1 MAKIN
6 HGISI
11 DIEDQV
17 KLNNTKEDEEKN
29 KIINEKYTEDNL
41 FYKKSSKKN
50 ILYRLLNRFKNLI
63 YQLKFFLLIIIYSI
77 IGALLFIYIEKDYD
91 LASKQESYNYHLV
104 ARDML
109 FHNLKQIHI
118 ENKNDR
124 ENRWKE
130 AILEFETNINA
141 SPPSLETSWT
151 FSMAIFYAGTIY
163 TTIGYGNIAC
173 ATTIG
178 RIVSIIYAFVGIP
191 IFLIILNNLN
201 EFLLKKIK
209 TISII
214 FEDIAF
220 YYSIR
225 FGLLKLEGEKRVQH
239 YKKLKKKNNLEN
251 LIENELTE
259 FPKIPEN
266 NDKYIK
272 IEVEEEEKKIIHDP
286 PILTGVFV
294 TLIWI
299 FLSAGLF
306 CLWED
311 WTYGSSTYF
320 IFISLLTIGFGDIY
334 PVNKPELFCWA
345 FGAVIIGLSLVTV
358 CISLCQEKIEL
369 LYKAILDKL
378 LEDYIKALE
387 SGDPNAVKDAMS
399 NFGGKA
405 KFIMPLISKS
415 KGLKMMEQLKSDAK
429 EKGID
434 LPPSISSVNP
444 ETGRPTFCDT
454 NKDKLD
460 NLIKNEKLNNEKR
473 PLIPKNQLDKEKTM
487 TSIKNSEI
495 QTDESLLDDYIK
507 NNRRDNNYNSANQIR
522 SIINDN
528 IVQTENKRIINS
540 DVVSNVKVLTTSRS
554 AQTNGVLLQDCGIQP
569 DVSYIV
575 KHLNIKNNEL
585 KIIKNNEELKCKN
598 INSYD
603 ENIYV
608 NFMKDTA
615 SDPIDVLTYKNITAQ
630 TQDITLKSKRS
641 QTRFTGIVKSRRNI
655 KDHHNLNEYEL
666 QKNKNERER
675 ISNDGITKKEKR
687 HLKNFLL
694 KIRKDN
700 DNKLKVIDNINGNV
714 DNANKLTNQS
724 EIILLMKELNSY
736 RLINNIHTCDNNV
749 EDVYDYELKSE
760 AQQIEILKN
769 VSLDFKNYSNKDK
782 DFCDELNLGIRSRN
796 LKNSD
801 LTNDSKNNDVQTF
814 SNAPTPTIQEENSSI
829 LLDNQDESYQF
840 CNKYPSQLENIIF
853 PNHLNNDN
861 LKIKVGESTDGQNDD
876 NNTNI
881 KLVGDVLYKN
891 PNNETNETSS
901 NGEKYE
907 EVTINIELTKKLK
920 HEGYKL
926 ITNKEKDYIIELTRA
941 TDFLYDDSNDSDE
954 FIDNTKM
961 DQLRKLHDKF
971 SSEEDNLSI
980 EELFTDKW
988 SQTINEF
995 ELKKPKIVLED
1006 KICQFDKTIE
1016 LSNLIGKI
1024 CQTDSKNVKNNDTQ
1038 TLIHKNNSIQCQTIT
1053 NDLHNVECQTKLEMT
1068 DVFTQEP
1075 YRDSQISDGIYIR
1088 DIGIQA
1094 SCTYGNFT
1102 CQYNYEATKIDSQT
1116 QYISST
1122 SDFGSQYIYK
1132 PNTTSIESQI
1142 KVDCL
1147 DFNSQYTFK
1156 PFKTDSEVQ
1165 VSCRKKENNTQTEV
1179 KFYEDQAVQ
1188 FTLEQVNEETQ
1199 VGFDDGII
1207 SRNTSLKSLTTRE
1220 IECIIEGAE
1229 DYSKLSLKNNSKEDI
1244 PSFLKFTLF
1253 NDNLTTP
1260 IKSKKHENDFITAE
1274 EENNTFSSCSS
1285 HLNDI
1290 IDRDLETQHFQSEIK
1305 VQHFNK
1311 KLEFTNFG
1319 EDVVNNS
1326 FKDELCTD
1334 ERNFSSIISNIKT
1347 ENKNAKNAENV
1358 VDVGIQTG
1366 VLARVQHIYGDGQKM
1381 IGTSETVNTPPPEFQ
1396 KVNLKKLHAIDDK
1409 GVYRSVDVTPPTSPS
1424 SYSIKKKLSLKR
1436 DRSSKTSS
1444 DSLRSLT
1451 KEGTVPDLIR
1461 SFSTYEEHEDLQLST
1476 KSDPSKK
1483 NK

>member
-11 DIEDQV
+11 DIED
-17 KLNNTKEDEEKN
+17 KESLNNTKEDEEKT
-29 KIINEKYTEDNL
+29 KIINEEYSEDNL
-41 FYKKSSKKN
+41 SYKKSSKKN

-214 FEDIAF
+214 FEDIVF

-225 FGLLKLEGEKRVQH
+225 FGLLKLEGEKRVLH
-239 YKKLKKKNNLEN
+239 YKKLKKKNNFEN

-259 FPKIPEN
+259 FPKVPEN
-266 NDKYIK
+266 NDTYIK

-473 PLIPKNQLDKEKTM
+473 PLISKNQHEKEKTM
-487 TSIKNSEI
+487 TN
-495 QTDESLLDDYIK
+495 DYIK
-507 NNRRDNNYNSANQIR
+507 NNRRDNNYNSTNKIS

-528 IVQTENKRIINS
+528 IIQTENKRINNS
-540 DVVSNVKVLTTSRS
+540 NVVSNAKVLTTSRS

-585 KIIKNNEELKCKN
+585 ENIKNNEELKCKN
-598 INSYD
+598 IISYD

-615 SDPIDVLTYKNITAQ
+615 SDPIDVLTYKNTTAQ
-630 TQDITLKSKRS
+630 TQDVTLKSRRS
-641 QTRFTGIVKSRRNI
+641 QTRFTGIVKTRRNI
-655 KDHHNLNEYEL
+655 KDHHNLKEYEL
-666 QKNKNERER
+666 QKNKNMKKR
-675 ISNDGITKKEKR
+675 INNDGITKKEKR
-687 HLKNFLL
+687 HLKKFLL

-700 DNKLKVIDNINGNV
+700 DNKEKVIDNINGNV
-714 DNANKLTNQS
+714 DKANNLTNQS
-724 EIILLMKELNSY
+724 ETILLMKELERY
-736 RLINNIHTCDNNV
+736 RLINNIYTCDNNDV
-749 EDVYDYELKSE
+749 DVYDYELKSE
-760 AQQIEILKN
+760 AQQFEVLKN
-769 VSLDFKNYSNKDK
+769 ISLDFKDYSNKNK
-782 DFCDELNLGIRSRN
+782 EFCDESNLNIGSPN

-801 LTNDSKNNDVQTF
+801 LTDDSKNNDVQTF

-829 LLDNQDESYQF
+829 LLDNQNESYQF
-840 CNKYPSQLENIIF
+840 CNKHPSQLENVIF
-853 PNHLNNDN
+853 PSHLNNDN
-861 LKIKVGESTDGQNDD
+861 LKIKVGESTDGHNDD

-881 KLVGDVLYKN
+881 KLVGDVSSKK
-891 PNNETNETSS
+891 PNNKTNETSS
-901 NGEKYE
+901 DGEKYE

-926 ITNKEKDYIIELTRA
+926 ITNKEKDYIMKLAGA
-941 TDFLYDDSNDSDE
+941 TDFLYDDSSDSDE

-995 ELKKPKIVLED
+995 ELKKPKIVLEE
-1006 KICQFDKTIE
+1006 KSCQFDKTIE
-1016 LSNLIGKI
+1016 LSNLIEKI
-1024 CQTDSKNVKNNDTQ
+1024 CQTDNKDVKNNDTQ
-1038 TLIHKNNSIQCQTIT
+1038 TPIYKNHSIQCQTKT
-1053 NDLHNVECQTKLEMT
+1053 NDLHNVECQTKLELT
-1068 DVFTQEP
+1068 DAFTQEP
-1075 YRDSQISDGIYIR
+1075 YRDPEIFDGIYIR

-1102 CQYNYEATKIDSQT
+1102 SQYNYEATRVDSQT
-1116 QYISST
+1116 QHISNT

-1132 PNTTSIESQI
+1132 PNTVSTESQI

-1147 DFNSQYTFK
+1147 DFNSQYIFK
-1156 PFKTDSEVQ
+1156 PLKTDSEVQ
-1165 VSCRKKENNTQTEV
+1165 VSCRKKEKNTQTEV

-1207 SRNTSLKSLTTRE
+1207 SRNTSLKNLTIRE
-1220 IECIIEGAE
+1220 VECIKEGAE
-1229 DYSKLSLKNNSKEDI
+1229 DYLKFPIKNDNKEDT
-1244 PSFLKFTLF
+1244 PSLIKFTLF
-1253 NDNLTTP
+1253 NDNLTTS
-1260 IKSKKHENDFITAE
+1260 IKSKKCENDFIETE
-1274 EENNTFSSCSS
+1274 EKNNTFSSCSS
-1285 HLNDI
+1285 HLSDI
-1290 IDRDLETQHFQSEIK
+1290 IDKDFETQHFQSEIK

-1319 EDVVNNS
+1319 EDVANNS
-1326 FKDELCTD
+1326 FKDELCRE
-1334 ERNFSSIISNIKT
+1334 ERNFSSITSNVKT
-1347 ENKNAKNAENV
+1347 ENKNVKNAENV

-1381 IGTSETVNTPPPEFQ
+1381 IGTNETVNTPPPEFQ

-1409 GVYRSVDVTPPTSPS
+1409 GVYRSVDVTPPASPS

-1444 DSLRSLT
+1444 DSVRSLT
-1451 KEGTVPDLIR
+1451 KEVTVPDLIR